1 MKISTVIP
9 VYLASKEKLLEL
21 ELTLNSLENQT
32 QKPDEVIISSN
43 TTDLNLH
50 NQMIDMLKHHSLN
63 VFVIRNTLGM
73 NAQANTNNG
82 VSHAKNE
89 IIHILH
95 HDDPIVE
102 HFAYE
107 KISRS
112 FIMGNVKWAIF
123 NVVEKDT
130 ISLPKIQRGLIWGFN
145 SIGGPSVLITLKE
158 LYIPFSTNYSYLW
171 DCVNFYDYI
180 MRYGKPLIFNDL
192 HIATGGGNNRLSG
205 TVNEKDKLRDFQMLR
220 SYRYVTTKGLLFLI
234 LLPRYWSMDLKF
246 ILNYI
251 AKDKSW
257 VFPIRIF
264 ALFFSF
270 FVLMPTVWMKSFCKK
285 FFSC

>member
-21 ELTLNSLENQT
+21 ELTLISLDNQT

-73 NAQANTNNG
+73 SAQANTNNG
-82 VSHAKNE
+82 VAQAKNE

-102 HFAYE
+102 DFAYE
-107 KISRS
+107 KISRT
-112 FIMGNVKWAIF
+112 FKKGNTKWAIF

-171 DCVNFYDYI
+171 DCVNFHDYI
-180 MRYGKPLIFNDL
+180 MKYGKPLFFNDL
-192 HIATGGGNNRLSG
+192 HIATGSGNTRLSG
-205 TVNEKDKLRDFQMLR
+205 TVNEKTKLRDFQMLR
-220 SYRYVTTKGLLFLI
+220 SLRYITTKGLLFLI
-234 LLPRYWSMDLKF
+234 LLPRYWNVDLKF

-257 VFPIRIF
+257 LFPIRFF

-270 FVLMPTVWMKSFCKK
+270 FVLMPAVWVKSFCKK
-285 FFSC
+285 IL